1 MLLLLVFLLI
11 LLFRFF
17 ELTVEALVDVESL
30 DDALLL
36 LLLLLLLMFVV
47 LTIGLVDGVDV
58 VAANTVWK
66 RNIRS
71 VRAREEGASNI
82 GGTNRDVEK
91 EETKKNE
98 NLTKN
103 SKYDLTID
111 KSNEKAHFMVGVCV
125 FCLSNEAKAV
135 VFWPQ

>member
-71 VRAREEGASNI
+71 VRARAKRERAILEGR
-82 GGTNRDVEK
+82 TEMWKKRK
-91 EETKKNE
+91 RKNE

-135 VFWPQ
+135 VF